1 MLLALYKTLMGASGP
16 MLEAYLRR
24 RASRGREDPAR
35 AGERR
40 GRASLP
46 RGTAPL
52 VWFHAASVG
61 ESLALLSI
69 IERLLKDYPAAQA
82 LVTTGTVTSAKL
94 MAERLPQRAFHQYM
108 PVDHPAWVKSFLDHW
123 KPEAVVWSES
133 ELWPNILGEV
143 KRRNIPAVLLNARM
157 SESSFRQWQWA
168 KGMARG
174 VLDTFQLCL
183 GQNEAEAKR
192 LTALGA
198 RDVRVSSNLKY
209 AAAPLPVQLDK
220 LNALQAAIGARKL
233 LLFASTHPG
242 EEQVALDTHAAL
254 KDKTTG
260 LLTVIVPRHPQRG
273 AEAVTLAQKAGFT
286 VAQRSTTNAAQ
297 LHGALPDASHEIYIA
312 DTLGELGLFFRLCKT
327 VVMGGS
333 FAPIGGHN
341 PIEPAQAAC
350 AIIYGPHMHNFITI
364 NEDFLKAGAAVQ
376 VEDEAALHE
385 KCAEALQS
393 PQKFIAMAEA
403 AQKLTQEKAHVV
415 DEIAALLKPVM
426 DGALQERKAA

>member
-16 MLEAYLRR
+16 VLEAYLRR
-24 RASRGREDPAR
+24 REARGREDPAR

-40 GRASLP
+40 GRAGLP
-46 RGTAPL
+46 RGQAPL

-69 IERLLKDYPAAQA
+69 IERLLKDYPQAEA

-94 MAERLPQRAFHQYM
+94 MAERLPKRAFHQYM
-108 PVDHPAWVKSFLDHW
+108 PVDHPVWVKSFLDHW

-157 SESSFRQWQWA
+157 SESSFRQWKWA

-174 VLDTFQLCL
+174 VLGAFSLCL

-192 LTALGA
+192 LTVLGA

-209 AAAPLPVQLDK
+209 AAAPLPVQQDK
-220 LNALQAAIGARKL
+220 FNALQAAVGTRKL

-242 EEQVALDTHAAL
+242 EEQVALATHAAL
-254 KDKTTG
+254 KDKIAG
-260 LLTVIVPRHPQRG
+260 LLTIIVPRHPQRG
-273 AEAVTLAQKAGFT
+273 AEAVLLAQKEGFT
-286 VAQRSTTNAAQ
+286 VAQRST
-297 LHGALPDASHEIYIA
+297 GALPDASHEIYIA

-327 VVMGGS
+327 VVMGGT

-341 PIEPAQAAC
+341 PIEPAQAHC

-364 NEDFLKAGAAVQ
+364 NEDFLKAGAALQ
-376 VEDEAALHE
+376 VEDEAQLHE

-393 PQKFIAMAEA
+393 PQKFTPLADA
-403 AQKLTQEKAHVV
+403 ALKLTQEKAHVV
-415 DEIAALLKPVM
+415 DEIANLLKPVL
-426 DGALQERKAA
+426 DSALLGRKAA